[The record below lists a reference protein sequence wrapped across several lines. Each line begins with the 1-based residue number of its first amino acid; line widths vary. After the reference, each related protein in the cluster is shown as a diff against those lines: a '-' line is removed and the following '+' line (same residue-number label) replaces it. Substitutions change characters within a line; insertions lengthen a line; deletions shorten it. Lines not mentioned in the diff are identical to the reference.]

1 MAEVYKAVKSGPD
14 GFSKT
19 VALKKILPF
28 HADQPHFIRMLST
41 EAKIH
46 SYLSHPNIIQILDFF
61 EEDGNYSMVLEYVD
75 GKNLKEILIAC
86 RARKQPLPWQA
97 GVYIMLEILKG
108 LHYAHNA
115 EGPTGPLRIIHRD
128 VSPHNVLISYKGDV
142 KLSDF
147 GIAKAQIE
155 RDETASGVL
164 KGKYRYLSPEQ
175 VIDEKVSAS
184 SDIFS
189 AGVTLYELLSLQHPF
204 GDQQEYHTLQK
215 IVDQPHTPLT
225 KIIPNINPEISH
237 VIDQAMQKHPNDRY
251 ANARDFYEDLLEV
264 QDPSWITH
272 GAELLSTL
280 LGNIILASDR
290 KEDSIDK
297 TSVLAQPIQTNHSF
311 LDSSLKTPARNA
323 FGWIG
328 LFVIAPILLGLII
341 FKQRP
346 EKEIDFPETPIE
358 PSSPVPA
365 PKIPPPSQEKKPNPK
380 TKPVGKLAITGP
392 AGTQLYINGKIMG
405 ALPVAEQILP
415 AGSYTI
421 LLDRGSQGRQIKTI
435 TVTQKEISQVA
446 WK

>member
-19 VALKKILPF
+19 VALKKILPV
-28 HADQPHFIRMLST
+28 HSDQLHFIKMLST

-61 EEDGNYSMVLEYVD
+61 EENGHYSMVLEYVD
-75 GKNLKEILIAC
+75 GKNVKEILTLC
-86 RARKQPLPWQA
+86 KNRNQPLPWQA

-115 EGPTGPLRIIHRD
+115 EGPNGPLHIIHRD
-128 VSPHNVLISYKGDV
+128 VSPHNILVSYTGDV

-147 GIAKAQIE
+147 GIARAQIE

-175 VIDEKVSAS
+175 VLNEKIQHS

-204 GDQQEYHTLQK
+204 GEQQEYQTLQK
-215 IVDQPHTPLT
+215 IVDQPHTPLG
-225 KIIPNINPEISH
+225 KILPNIKPEISH
-237 VIDQAMQKHPNDRY
+237 IIDQAMQKNPGDRY
-251 ANARDFYEDLLEV
+251 ATARDFYEDLLEL

-280 LGNIILASDR
+280 LGNVIPTKDR
-290 KEDSIDK
+290 AEETIDP
-297 TSVLAQPIQTNHSF
+297 TSVLNNPIQMQHSI
-311 LDSSLKTPARNA
+311 LDSSLKTPIRKT
-323 FGWIG
+323 FGWIAM
-328 LFVIAPILLGLII
+328 VIIAPILLGLFI
-341 FKQRP
+341 FKQTP
-346 EKEIDFPETPIE
+346 EKQLEFPKTANTEL
-358 PSSPVPA
+358 PVS
-365 PKIPPPSQEKKPNPK
+365 PPPPEQPKKSPAK
-380 TKPVGKLAITGP
+380 IAKATGKLAISGP
-392 AGTQLYINGKIMG
+392 VGTQLYINGKRIG
-405 ALPVAEQILP
+405 TLPISDQNLP
-415 AGSYTI
+415 AGNYMI
-421 LLDRGSQGRQIKTI
+421 LMDRGSQGRQFNNVKILQKQ
-435 TVTQKEISQVA
+435 TVQIA